1 MIQIIKN
8 KKEINSMRIKIK
20 AMNDKLKMILTATA
34 SLILRI
40 LVMKNSQIR
49 KKVMIQ
55 IPKIKMMKKV
65 MKKMMNEYYYSSRE
79 LYYFY
84 N

>member
-1 MIQIIKN
+1 
-8 KKEINSMRIKIK
+8 MRIKIK

-40 LVMKNSQIR
+40 LAMKNSQIR

-55 IPKIKMMKKV
+55 ISKIKMMKKV